1 MQHLVQEDD
10 LGAQGRRSV
19 KRGGVLGRSGGTY
32 VLVAAQVAQDLDLAQ
47 RLAAV
52 RLCVKDGEQVLDR
65 TDLAGGAG
73 ARRTVAARRIG
84 QTSVRP

>member
-1 MQHLVQEDD
+1 
-10 LGAQGRRSV
+10 
-19 KRGGVLGRSGGTY
+19 
-32 VLVAAQVAQDLDLAQ
+32 VAAQVAQDLDLAQ

-65 TDLAGGAG
+65 TDLAGGEG